1 VLPIFILLIIP
12 VSVHAGWFS
21 SIADLVITNE
31 AEAEVVDE
39 VDYSPINTPLL
50 SASKM
55 DPTGG
60 TGGGDIAVVDGALM
74 SSVPVTEEDKT
85 ESRSGGEI
93 SVYTVREGDSLSEI
107 AEMYSVTSNTILWA
121 NDINKASSIRP
132 GDTLVI
138 LPIVGVQ
145 HEVAKGETLASIV
158 KEYDADFDEVLDYN
172 NLTSA
177 DDLTVG
183 TELMIPGGNM
193 HTATKVAAR
202 PAPSKSTGSVASG
215 AGLSHPAPGAVRT
228 QGIHG
233 YNAVDLAGSHG
244 MAIRAAAAGEVIV
257 SKSSGWNGGYGNY
270 IVVRHSNGTQTL
282 YAHLSAN
289 YVGVGAWVAAG
300 ETIAAMGNTGRS
312 TGTHLHF
319 EVRGGSNPF

>member
-1 VLPIFILLIIP
+1 M
-12 VSVHAGWFS
+12 HAGWFS

-39 VDYSPINTPLL
+39 IDYSPINTPLL
-50 SASKM
+50 SASKI

-60 TGGGDIAVVDGALM
+60 VGGGDIVVSDGALM
-74 SSVPVTEEDKT
+74 SSVPVTEEDKIA
-85 ESRSGGEI
+85 SRAGGGEI
-93 SVYTVREGDSLSEI
+93 SVYTVREGDSLSQI
-107 AEMYSVTSNTILWA
+107 AEMYGVTTNTILWA
-121 NDINKASSIRP
+121 NDISKASGIQP

-145 HEVAKGETLASIV
+145 HTVEKGETLASIV
-158 KEYDADFDEVLDYN
+158 KEYEADLDEVLDYN
-172 NLTSA
+172 NLASA
-177 DDLTVG
+177 DDLSVG

-193 HTATKVAAR
+193 HTTTKVAAR
-202 PAPSKSTGSVASG
+202 PTPSSSSGSVSG
-215 AGLSHPAPGAVRT
+215 GGSFSHPAPGAVRT

-233 YNAVDLAGSHG
+233 YNAVDLAAAHG
-244 MAIRAAAAGEVIV
+244 TAIRAAAAGEVIV

-282 YAHLSAN
+282 YAHLSQN

-300 ETIAAMGNTGRS
+300 ETIGAMGNTGRS